1 MNYTELN
8 RNATD
13 KVSRY
18 TLAHCEYA
26 IADIHATLAVTPYGD
41 DMAHPYV
48 AKLYAELDAVRDRR
62 MVLQSKTLRQR
73 RAIASAH
80 ALIDSL

>member
-1 MNYTELN
+1 MNYTDLN
-8 RNATD
+8 RAAIA

-18 TLAHCEYA
+18 TLAQCDFA
-26 IADIHATLAVTPYGD
+26 ITDIHSTLALYDRDLG
-41 DMAHPYV
+41 HPYV
-48 AKLYAELDAVRDRR
+48 AKLYAELDAVRDRK

-73 RAIASAH
+73 RVIASAH

>member
-1 MNYTELN
+1 MTYTDLN
-8 RNATD
+8 RIATD

-18 TLAHCEYA
+18 TLAQCEFA
-26 IADIHATLAVTPYGD
+26 IADIHATLALHERDLG
-41 DMAHPYV
+41 HPYV

-62 MVLQSKTLRQR
+62 MVLQSKNLRTR
-73 RAIASAH
+73 RAIRSAH